1 MLIKKSGKMVLFAF
15 ALKYNKK
22 ELYNQEIIK
31 FLPGKFQNTKKEP
44 YQQYMVKMGIL

>member
-31 FLPGKFQNTKKEP
+31 FLPEKFQNTKERT
-44 YQQYMVKMGIL
+44 LEC